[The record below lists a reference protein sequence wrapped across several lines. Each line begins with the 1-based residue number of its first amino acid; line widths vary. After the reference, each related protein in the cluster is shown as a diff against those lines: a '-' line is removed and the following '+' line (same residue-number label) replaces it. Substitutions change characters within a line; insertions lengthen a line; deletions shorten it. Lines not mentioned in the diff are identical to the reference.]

1 MSVHTGGD
9 DGVVFSRYADG
20 PKQPTLGTMHTSS
33 PAASGTAA
41 FAPRTLIVVD
51 VQNDFCEGGA
61 LGVAGGVATAQQVAE
76 LLAGEHGYDLL
87 VATRD
92 RHIDPGA
99 HFAADPDFVDTW
111 PPHCVA
117 GTSGA
122 ELHAELAAASFDEV
136 FDKGAYSAAY
146 SGFEGFAAAGAA
158 EEQGPGLADWLRS
171 RGVQAVDVCG
181 IATDHCVRATAA
193 DALAAGF
200 QVRVLADLT
209 AAVDVE
215 RGRAALADLAAAGA
229 EIRGEVP
236 SP

>member
-1 MSVHTGGD
+1 
-9 DGVVFSRYADG
+9 
-20 PKQPTLGTMHTSS
+20 MHTSS
-33 PAASGTAA
+33 PAASGAA
-41 FAPRTLIVVD
+41 ASAPRTLIVVD

-61 LGVAGGVATAQQVAE
+61 LGVAGGVATAQKVAE

-99 HFAADPDFVDTW
+99 HFAAAPDFVDTW

-122 ELHAELAAASFDEV
+122 ELRAELAATSFDEI

-158 EEQGPGLADWLRS
+158 GTASAAEEQGPGLADWLRS
-171 RGVQAVDVCG
+171 RGVKAVDVCG

-215 RGRAALADLAAAGA
+215 RGRAALAELAAAGA
-229 EIRGEVP
+229 EVRGEVP
-236 SP
+236 IP